1 MVAGRS
7 SAMTLHVLRD
17 LPVRNKVNF
26 SRMHMGGRPLV
37 SRGSRRQEEG
47 ALPRLGVLIGGLVSG
62 CMINQ
67 LQSPPLYHPTYDT
80 SPAQTIA
87 NEPWSFGLVH
97 HHRQQHHLLHPQ
109 APAEEEGD
117 QVREGGTSLPGG
129 SIQTA
134 PIQPASSSA
143 SIAEAKSVPAFCPP
157 RRRWWAWRVEGRRR
171 RAAGGASGR
180 RARW

>member
-1 MVAGRS
+1 
-7 SAMTLHVLRD
+7 
-17 LPVRNKVNF
+17 
-26 SRMHMGGRPLV
+26 MHD
-37 SRGSRRQEEG
+37 
-47 ALPRLGVLIGGLVSG
+47 
-62 CMINQ
+62 Q

-109 APAEEEGD
+109 APTEEEGD
-117 QVREGGTSLPGG
+117 QVRKGGTSLPGG

-143 SIAEAKSVPAFCPP
+143 SIAEAKSACFLSSSTQMVG
-157 RRRWWAWRVEGRRR
+157 VESRGEEEE
-171 RAAGGASGR
+171 SGR
-180 RARW
+180 GGKRPASEMVVAAEEEEQASAMAAMMGGGGQHQQQHAAKRLHA